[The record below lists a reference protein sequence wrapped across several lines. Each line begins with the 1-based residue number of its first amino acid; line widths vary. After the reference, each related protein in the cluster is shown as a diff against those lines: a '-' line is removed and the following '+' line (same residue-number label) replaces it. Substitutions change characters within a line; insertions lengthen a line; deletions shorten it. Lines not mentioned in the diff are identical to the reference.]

1 MCLTHEDK
9 SIAFYICFLRFS
21 VCFWE
26 PKPNWNTL
34 SVDMGWESFALEQLA
49 SEGRRLFSRSFSS
62 CWSASPNMLTSHYM
76 RSLFVYFFILRKPY
90 KIVISFFL
98 LPGFRT
104 SFPFLMIEKEAE
116 IIFFSN
122 NVEIFFKKRHS
133 EIHSRN
139 STVPSVTVEGS
150 TMRISSLHRQ
160 FLDKMK
166 ILRGNYS

>member
-1 MCLTHEDK
+1 MNLCIKRHMCLTHEDK

-62 CWSASPNMLTSHYM
+62 CWSASSNMLTSHYM

-90 KIVISFFL
+90 KIVISFFF
-98 LPGFRT
+98 LPGFKT
-104 SFPFLMIEKEAE
+104 SFSFLMNEKEAE
-116 IIFFSN
+116 IIFLPN
-122 NVEIFFKKRHS
+122 NVQIYFKKRNTS
-133 EIHSRN
+133 EI
-139 STVPSVTVEGS
+139 P
-150 TMRISSLHRQ
+150 Q
-160 FLDKMK
+160 
-166 ILRGNYS
+166 